1 MTEKEIQALIERYI
15 SGECSS
21 EEKEFLER
29 WYTDELQ
36 KRTTEVEQ
44 NEAQIV
50 KDEIWGRIVDER
62 PQLRKRRLAWRIW
75 ASAAAAVLLI
85 GLFVTYQRQKLDETD
100 VSKKEIATVTPE
112 VLPGGN
118 KAVLTTADGKQI
130 VLTDEADGVIE
141 EGEGFIIRKQEDGLV
156 SFEITDHNANATL
169 VNNTIETPKG
179 GIYQIVLP
187 DGSKA
192 WLNSASSISFPSNF
206 SATERKVS
214 IKGEVYFEIQHDVA
228 RPFRVQ
234 APRQQVEV
242 LGTKFNINAY
252 QDEPYVRTSLIEGSV
267 KVKGVAQEHVLKPG
281 FELSTT
287 KKGDDKVGKAD
298 IEAIMAWKEG
308 VFQFDRVE
316 LGVLMRQ
323 LARWY
328 DVDVVYQGAYAEDEF
343 VGKIKRNED
352 IQKVLNVLR
361 YGNINIS
368 LEGRKLMVGQKT
380 KIMRDK

>member
-1 MTEKEIQALIERYI
+1 
-15 SGECSS
+15 
-21 EEKEFLER
+21 
-29 WYTDELQ
+29 
-36 KRTTEVEQ
+36 
-44 NEAQIV
+44 
-50 KDEIWGRIVDER
+50 
-62 PQLRKRRLAWRIW
+62 
-75 ASAAAAVLLI
+75 
-85 GLFVTYQRQKLDETD
+85 
-100 VSKKEIATVTPE
+100 
-112 VLPGGN
+112 
-118 KAVLTTADGKQI
+118 
-130 VLTDEADGVIE
+130 
-141 EGEGFIIRKQEDGLV
+141 
-156 SFEITDHNANATL
+156 
-169 VNNTIETPKG
+169 
-179 GIYQIVLP
+179 
-187 DGSKA
+187 
-192 WLNSASSISFPSNF
+192 
-206 SATERKVS
+206 
-214 IKGEVYFEIQHDVA
+214 IQHDVA

-361 YGNINIS
+361 YGNLNIS

>member
-1 MTEKEIQALIERYI
+1 
-15 SGECSS
+15 
-21 EEKEFLER
+21 
-29 WYTDELQ
+29 
-36 KRTTEVEQ
+36 
-44 NEAQIV
+44 
-50 KDEIWGRIVDER
+50 
-62 PQLRKRRLAWRIW
+62 
-75 ASAAAAVLLI
+75 
-85 GLFVTYQRQKLDETD
+85 
-100 VSKKEIATVTPE
+100 
-112 VLPGGN
+112 

-228 RPFRVQ
+228 RPCRVQ

-298 IEAIMAWKEG
+298 IEAIMAWKE
-308 VFQFDRVE
+308 
-316 LGVLMRQ
+316 
-323 LARWY
+323 
-328 DVDVVYQGAYAEDEF
+328 
-343 VGKIKRNED
+343 
-352 IQKVLNVLR
+352 
-361 YGNINIS
+361 
-368 LEGRKLMVGQKT
+368 
-380 KIMRDK
+380 